1 MDKKIFVKNSYYE
14 GLLQDL
20 FCGNDG
26 FFSIFMHF
34 FYQYN
39 QIFCF
44 NQNFKE
50 EFKLLCDKE
59 LEACEIISALIIQIG
74 GDAKYYSSMRKFLSG
89 SKIDYVKNFKMMLE
103 NDIELAEKSLLD
115 VKSALCKIENMQIKT
130 DLRKILVLKNEEL
143 EIIKKIYLNAIENK
157 NS

>member
-1 MDKKIFVKNSYYE
+1 M
-14 GLLQDL
+14 
-20 FCGNDG
+20 
-26 FFSIFMHF
+26 
-34 FYQYN
+34 

-59 LEACEIISALIIQIG
+59 LEACEIISALIIQFG

-103 NDIELAEKSLLD
+103 NDIELVEKSLLD

-143 EIIKKIYLNAIENK
+143 EIIKKIYLNVIENK